1 MDNDDLRED
10 EKKSLL
16 DEMSKKGIS
25 KKIKTI
31 PLGTKVLI
39 ISIFGIVI
47 FLLVFTVL
55 STVLSML
62 LLFDFDGNENSAE
75 FTYISNNS
83 EDNYWWPIGGKIAE
97 DLDSNEYQYATGE
110 PTSVRITSN
119 FTSSRTINSITK
131 PHYGIDIG
139 AGTGYDFIIASAQ
152 GVVYRVGNGCDNN
165 GYYGNKCHDGLG
177 NYIIIEHPGSVYTM
191 YAHLYP
197 YSITVSKGDSVK
209 QGQIIGKMGN
219 SGSSTGTHLHFQ
231 IEVGGR
237 SSANAVNPLEY
248 VSPTNPRPKTVIS
261 GTNVGKIQLL
271 SMLQSWEGTG
281 PTEGNYYIVYDDGYG
296 TLTVGHGVT
305 LNNHVSRFEKRNVN
319 ISTLSKGSKLDKS
332 IVDDIE
338 LEIVNE
344 FKDSVN
350 RILNKNNIILK
361 DYQIDALTIRM
372 YNTGNINNFPDNYNL
387 YGSTQ
392 SLYDNYMSKPTT
404 SNGIT
409 SSGLA
414 RRRYAEWNL
423 FSKGIYTYNS

>member
-1 MDNDDLRED
+1 MDNSDLREE

-16 DEMSKKGIS
+16 KDMAKKGIS

-39 ISIFGIVI
+39 ISVIGIVI
-47 FLLVFTVL
+47 FLLIFTVL
-55 STVLSML
+55 ATVLSML
-62 LLFDFDGNENSAE
+62 LLFDNSD
-75 FTYISNNS
+75 SNNSSDFVYTLSNS
-83 EDNYWWPIGGKIAE
+83 EDNYWWPIGGSEVSTLNGKNFAIGNPV
-97 DLDSNEYQYATGE
+97 SIN
-110 PTSVRITSN
+110 ITSN
-119 FTSSRTINSITK
+119 FTSSRTINGITRA
-131 PHYGIDIG
+131 HHGIDID
-139 AGTGYDFIIASAQ
+139 GTGGADYIIAVSQAT
-152 GVVYRVGNGCDNN
+152 VYRVGSGCDNN
-165 GYYGNKCHDGLG
+165 GYYGNSCHDGLG
-177 NYIIIEHPGSVYTM
+177 NYIILEHPGSVYTM
-191 YAHLYP
+191 YAHLFP
-197 YSITVSKGDSVK
+197 SSITVSPGEMVK
-209 QGQIIGKMGN
+209 QGQIIGRMGN
-219 SGSSTGTHLHFQ
+219 SGSSTGKHLHFQ

-248 VSPTNPRPKTVIS
+248 VSPNNPRPKTVIS
-261 GTNVGKIQLL
+261 GANTGKVQLL

-281 PTEGNYYIVYDDGYG
+281 PTEGNNYIVYDDGYG

-305 LNNHVSRFEKRNVN
+305 LSNHTSRFAKRNVN
-319 ISTLSKGSKLDKS
+319 TSTLSKGSKIDKS

-344 FKDSVN
+344 FKDSVKN
-350 RILNKNNIILK
+350 LLNQRNIKLE
-361 DYQIDALTIRM
+361 DYQVDALTIRM

-387 YGSTQ
+387 YGNTQ